1 MAQRPR
7 TQAQRFASTLS
18 QRYSCVQTSPGARG
32 CACAAATHDVAWH
45 GVAGKQS
52 ASTLHGSSDSTG
64 AHRAQPQS
72 LGPGRGAA
80 LLDAGADEAHGAA
93 DGALEHVPWALS
105 LGAGAADALAAG
117 RVTGCGEAAAPP
129 PQPRRTRDKS
139 ALCMGPL

>member
-1 MAQRPR
+1 V
-7 TQAQRFASTLS
+7 S

-52 ASTLHGSSDSTG
+52 ASALHGSSDSAG
-64 AHRAQPQS
+64 AHSAQPQS
-72 LGPGRGAA
+72 LGPERGAA

-93 DGALEHVPWALS
+93 DGALEHTPWA
-105 LGAGAADALAAG
+105 LGAGAGDALEVG
-117 RVTGCGEAAAPP
+117 SVTGCGEAAAPP